1 MDITEMTGEQLAE
14 LAKQKKA
21 AEKEAKAVEK
31 EAKRMEREAAKK
43 NKDAEKQELG
53 AVEKY
58 KVFMGALAVYNDTNM
73 NFFIDKNPQYFRKLT
88 TSKENE
94 KTGKVE
100 ITTELVYNTH
110 SSLYPCWTALEHPF
124 ARKVFREMIDGKEI
138 SVQNPETETW
148 ETYQFNK
155 RVYEKLVNTVDKVDD
170 KTFNVLDTSMIMRPM
185 YNKELTQTCPIIMR
199 ALLYAIS
206 GNTIVWDETANDWTC
221 DKPENLEFM
230 EKWTYGVTHA
240 DIGNNMLPMPIIF
253 GSGKVGKNAYF
264 EIVFST
270 ILGAELVF
278 SGTWDTIDSGFNAFK
293 LGKVFVFV
301 DEIPERGEW
310 NKVKNATGSLKE
322 YIKTKYGAEF
332 QVDNCIAYA
341 MGSNQ
346 PLFPLP
352 FEDGKQMIRVSPIKV
367 VNTSTFAENTYK
379 MLNKAR
385 GLDYCRNL
393 LRENGIDVDRL
404 SDFEVGD
411 SLLKRVLA
419 SEWQSRDCAQQ
430 FMNYLD
436 QKYTSERYNLQP
448 LRAQDWDEISEYKK
462 DTVKSTAEFVIAH
475 DPKII
480 STHEIYEIYKVIQ
493 GERNANMSKQIASVT
508 ENIRGYMESAGYSYA
523 KDAVIAG
530 GARTNIF
537 RKGELIR
544 GDLRDYEEDFNKYV
558 EETMVNHRPIRRLR
572 GVSAPS
578 TVLRT
583 FGPVSRDF

>member
-1 MDITEMTGEQLAE
+1 MNFEDMTAEQLAE

-21 AEKEAKAVEK
+21 QERAAKA
-31 EAKRMEREAAKK
+31 
-43 NKDAEKQELG
+43 AEKQEFG
-53 AVEKY
+53 TAEKY
-58 KVFMGALAVYNDTNM
+58 RIFMGALDVYNKTQM

-88 TSKENE
+88 TTKVNE
-94 KTGKVE
+94 KSKKVE
-100 ITTELVYNTH
+100 TTTELVYNTH
-110 SSLYPCWTALEHPF
+110 ASLYPCWTDLEHQL
-124 ARKVFREMIDGKEI
+124 ARKWFREMIDGKEI
-138 SVQNPETETW
+138 SIQNPENDEW
-148 ETYQFNK
+148 ETYQFPA
-155 RVYEKLVNTVDKVDD
+155 RVYEKLVNTVDRVDN
-170 KTFNVLDTSMIMRPM
+170 KTFNLLDTSHIMKPN
-185 YNKELTQTCPIIMR
+185 YNKDEPQTCPTILR
-199 ALLYAIS
+199 ALMYAIS
-206 GNTIVWDETANDWTC
+206 GNTIEWDEEAEDWTC

-230 EKWTYGVTHA
+230 EKWSYGVTHA

-278 SGTWDTIDSGFNAFK
+278 SGTWDTVDSGFNAFK

-352 FEDGKQMIRVSPIKV
+352 FEDGPQMRRVSPIKV
-367 VNTSTFAENTYK
+367 VNTSTFAGNTVK
-379 MLNKAR
+379 MLDKER
-385 GLDYCRNL
+385 GENYCRNL
-393 LRENGIDVDRL
+393 LKEQGINTDGM

-411 SLLKRVLA
+411 SLLKGVLA
-419 SEWQSRDCAQQ
+419 PEWQSRNGAQQ

-436 QKYTSERYNLQP
+436 QKYGGVRYNLIP
-448 LRAQDWDEISEYKK
+448 LRGQDWDEIAEYKK
-462 DTVKSTAEFVIAH
+462 DTVRSTAEFVIAH
-475 DPKII
+475 APKII

-493 GERNANMSKQIASVT
+493 GERNGNMSKQIASVT
-508 ENIRGYMESAGYSYA
+508 ENIRAYMEAAGYTYA

-537 RKGELIR
+537 RKGELVR
-544 GDLRDYEEDFNKYV
+544 GDLRDYEEDFSKYIDEV
-558 EETMVNHRPIRRLR
+558 MVNHRPMRRLR
-572 GVSAPS
+572 GVSE
-578 TVLRT
+578 TVIRGTLTR
-583 FGPVSRDF
+583 PQDY

>member
-1 MDITEMTGEQLAE
+1 
-14 LAKQKKA
+14 
-21 AEKEAKAVEK
+21 
-31 EAKRMEREAAKK
+31 
-43 NKDAEKQELG
+43 
-53 AVEKY
+53 
-58 KVFMGALAVYNDTNM
+58 
-73 NFFIDKNPQYFRKLT
+73 
-88 TSKENE
+88 
-94 KTGKVE
+94 
-100 ITTELVYNTH
+100 
-110 SSLYPCWTALEHPF
+110 
-124 ARKVFREMIDGKEI
+124 
-138 SVQNPETETW
+138 
-148 ETYQFNK
+148 
-155 RVYEKLVNTVDKVDD
+155 VYEKLVNTVDKVDD
-170 KTFNVLDTSMIMRPM
+170 KTFNVLDTSMIMRPN
-185 YNKELTQTCPIIMR
+185 YNKDEPQSCPTILQ

-206 GNTIVWDETANDWTC
+206 GNTIEWNEETESWTC

-278 SGTWDTIDSGFNAFK
+278 SGTWDTVDSGFNAFK

-367 VNTSTFAENTYK
+367 VNTSTFAENAYK
-379 MLNKAR
+379 MLNKER
-385 GLDYCRNL
+385 GENYCRDL
-393 LRENGIDVDRL
+393 LKSSGIDVDRL

-419 SEWQSRDCAQQ
+419 SEWQGRDCAQK

-436 QKYTSERYNLQP
+436 QKYASERYNLQP
-448 LRAQDWDEISEYKK
+448 LRGQDWDEMLC
-462 DTVKSTAEFVIAH
+462 IAH
-475 DPKII
+475 
-480 STHEIYEIYKVIQ
+480 IQ
-493 GERNANMSKQIASVT
+493 C
-508 ENIRGYMESAGYSYA
+508 
-523 KDAVIAG
+523 
-530 GARTNIF
+530 
-537 RKGELIR
+537 
-544 GDLRDYEEDFNKYV
+544 
-558 EETMVNHRPIRRLR
+558 P
-572 GVSAPS
+572 
-578 TVLRT
+578 
-583 FGPVSRDF
+583 

>member
-1 MDITEMTGEQLAE
+1 MNFEDMTAEQLAE

-21 AEKEAKAVEK
+21 QERAAKA
-31 EAKRMEREAAKK
+31 
-43 NKDAEKQELG
+43 AEKQEFG
-53 AVEKY
+53 TAEKY
-58 KVFMGALAVYNDTNM
+58 RIFMGALDVYNKTQM

-88 TSKENE
+88 TTKVNE
-94 KTGKVE
+94 KSKKVE
-100 ITTELVYNTH
+100 TTTELVYNTH
-110 SSLYPCWTALEHPF
+110 ASLYPCWTDLEHQL
-124 ARKVFREMIDGKEI
+124 ARKWFREMIDGKEI
-138 SVQNPETETW
+138 SIQNPENDEW
-148 ETYQFNK
+148 ETYQFPA
-155 RVYEKLVNTVDKVDD
+155 RVYEKLVNTVDRVDN
-170 KTFNVLDTSMIMRPM
+170 KTFNLLDTSHIMKPN
-185 YNKELTQTCPIIMR
+185 YNKDELQKCPTILR
-199 ALLYAIS
+199 ALMYAIS
-206 GNTIVWDETANDWTC
+206 GNTIEWDEEAGDWTC

-230 EKWTYGVTHA
+230 EKWSYGVTHA

-278 SGTWDTIDSGFNAFK
+278 SGTWDTVDSGFNAFK

-352 FEDGKQMIRVSPIKV
+352 FEDGPQMRRVSPIKV
-367 VNTSTFAENTYK
+367 VNTSTFAGNTVK
-379 MLNKAR
+379 MLDKER
-385 GLDYCRNL
+385 GENYCRNML
-393 LRENGIDVDRL
+393 KEQGIDTDGM

-411 SLLKRVLA
+411 SLLKGVLA
-419 SEWQSRDCAQQ
+419 PEWQSRNGAQQ

-436 QKYTSERYNLQP
+436 QKYGGGRYNLIP
-448 LRAQDWDEISEYKK
+448 LRGQDWDEIAEYKK
-462 DTVKSTAEFVIAH
+462 DTVRSTAEFVIAH

-493 GERNANMSKQIASVT
+493 GERNGNMSKQIASVT
-508 ENIRGYMESAGYSYA
+508 ENIRAYMEAAGYTYA

-537 RKGELIR
+537 RKGELVR
-544 GDLRDYEEDFNKYV
+544 GDLRDYEEDFSKYIDEV
-558 EETMVNHRPIRRLR
+558 MVNHRPMRRLR
-572 GVSAPS
+572 GVSE
-578 TVLRT
+578 
-583 FGPVSRDF
+583 PVVRGTLTRPQDY